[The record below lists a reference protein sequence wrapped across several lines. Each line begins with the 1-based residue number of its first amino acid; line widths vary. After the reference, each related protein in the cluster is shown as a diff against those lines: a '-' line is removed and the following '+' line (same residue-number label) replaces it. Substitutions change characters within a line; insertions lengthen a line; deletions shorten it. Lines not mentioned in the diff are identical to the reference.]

1 MMIAKRLRISP
12 STKADFPCRLKST
25 IDARGLTLAEVARRA
40 SEHLPEGVVLSAAA
54 LRHYL
59 GGRAIPRLRYLDALA
74 LGLGVE
80 KTELIPH
87 LDQSGQNSLPHHSG
101 AGQGRGTVRLEGYRD
116 EAHLWVEQ
124 RVPWEVAREILRLL
138 GAGESPKG
146 RRSAGQL

>member
-40 SEHLPEGVVLSAAA
+40 SEHLPEGAVLSAAA

-87 LDQSGQNSLPHHSG
+87 LQSGQDSLPHHSA

-138 GAGESPKG
+138 GAGEPLEG
-146 RRSAGQL
+146 RPSAGRL